1 VKEPIVIDFDSDES
15 GYGRV
20 LFNALVSTSNLRNFR
35 DVKFKL
41 DTGADMTTISIT
53 DLHNLGYTDEYLQS
67 RPFSNTTVIVAD
79 GTKVKLQYITNVS
92 LKFKDREIQNAKLHF
107 AFGTK
112 MSNLFGN
119 DILKMFHVNI
129 DRDKSLLKLTETE
142 TPPKLID
149 GEIAIQIYNLHKKHK
164 QNF

>member
-1 VKEPIVIDFDSDES
+1 MKEPIVIDFNLDET

-20 LFNALVSTSNLRNFR
+20 LFDIDVSTSNLRNFR

-67 RPFSNTTVIVAD
+67 RPFSDTIVTIAD
-79 GTKVKLQYITNVS
+79 GTKVKLQYLTNVS
-92 LKFKDREIQNAKLHF
+92 LKFKDREIQNTKLHF

-129 DRDKSLLKLTETE
+129 NRDKSLLTLTETAE
-142 TPPKLID
+142 PPQLAD
-149 GEIAIQIYNLHKKHK
+149 GEIAIQIYNLQGKT
-164 QNF
+164 